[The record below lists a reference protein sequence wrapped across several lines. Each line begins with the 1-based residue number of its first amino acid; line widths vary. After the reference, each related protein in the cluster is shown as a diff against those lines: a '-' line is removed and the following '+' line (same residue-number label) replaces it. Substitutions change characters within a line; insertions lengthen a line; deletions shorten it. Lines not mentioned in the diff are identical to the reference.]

1 MNRKYLIVG
10 ALFSVI
16 LALDIASKQWALDA
30 LGHHGPDNMGW
41 IPLQLTYNTG
51 VAFGLGVGGFRW
63 IIVAGSILV
72 MGALTVL
79 LRQANPAD
87 QMRVAAIAAVMAG
100 ATGNLIDRLRWERGV
115 VDFIGPFNIFGLG
128 SFPIFN
134 VADMAITCGAFVL
147 AISLWLEER
156 VASKANA
163 AVETVE
169 TTTDLI

>member
-1 MNRKYLIVG
+1 MNRKLVTAG
-10 ALFSVI
+10 WLFGLI
-16 LALDIASKQWALDA
+16 LALDIVSKKWALDA
-30 LGHHGPDNMGW
+30 LSPHSLGSFGW

-79 LRQANPAD
+79 LRQAAPSD
-87 QMRVAAIAAVMAG
+87 RLRVGAIAAVMAG
-100 ATGNLIDRLRWERGV
+100 ATGNLIDRLRWDKGV
-115 VDFIGPFNIFGLG
+115 VDFIGPFSLG
-128 SFPIFN
+128 FANFPIFN

-156 VASKANA
+156 ALEQRKA
-163 AVETVE
+163 AVETSS
-169 TTTDLI
+169 DLV